1 MLVQPHTILSRVF
14 LTQDQSRLRAGWRIL
29 IAVFL
34 TGLFFNVVDWV
45 RSALSLSGPTSLLIG
60 RCIDLV
66 VVTSA
71 IYLTRRFVDRR
82 TFTSLGFSLNR
93 NAGVD
98 VLTGILIAFV
108 LMGVIYLIELSMG
121 WLHFESFAWQTEE
134 PSMVIS
140 QTLRYFL
147 VYLLVAWNEELI
159 YRGYILQSL
168 VSGLNLRWGI
178 LLSSVY
184 FGLEHLSNP
193 NSTGMAVA
201 GIFILALLF
210 VYAYLRTGQLWLPI
224 GMHLGWNFFQ
234 SSVFGF
240 PVSGFDRLG
249 LFHITVSGPGLWTG
263 GAFGPEAGLVVLP
276 VCLLGAVLI
285 HWFTKQRKN
294 ASDQKYGVAVRADTE
309 TT

>member
-29 IAVFL
+29 IAIFL

-60 RCIDLV
+60 RCIDLT

-71 IYLTRRFVDRR
+71 IYLTRRLVDRR

-93 NAGVD
+93 NAGID

-276 VCLLGAVLI
+276 ACLLGAVLI
-285 HWFTKQRKN
+285 HWFTKQRKH
-294 ASDQKYGVAVRADTE
+294 ASQTYDVTVRADTE